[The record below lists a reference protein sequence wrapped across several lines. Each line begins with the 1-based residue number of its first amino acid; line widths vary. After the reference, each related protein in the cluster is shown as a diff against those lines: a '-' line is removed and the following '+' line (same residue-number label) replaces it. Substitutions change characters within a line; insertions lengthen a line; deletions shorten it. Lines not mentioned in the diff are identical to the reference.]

1 MAAPSLPV
9 AGTVPVMA
17 TLLLRNLVF
26 GDTSGGESGDLLI
39 RDGSIIERGSGLT
52 FAPEE
57 GEEFEEFDAAGLT
70 ALPGAIDAL
79 APIGAPRG
87 AGTPADDLGSGT
99 IAAARGGVTT
109 VAVPLVPGARET
121 CDVAFH
127 DAERRA
133 SGAVF
138 VDYVFLVGLGQP
150 LADTPERMRG
160 VGFHVGFGGSY
171 LDLDVTYQA
180 GTAGPGA
187 HLRVAALSET
197 PITVRMAGRLTG
209 AGECARL
216 EALTG
221 LAALSDIAPHVLPL
235 ASAEAVEALPATI
248 ATGSTSIVHLCLDEL
263 PYSMRTAPALGSAED
278 RDALWAALA
287 DGRLEGVVSDHR
299 SEPLEG
305 DSDWV
310 GVASLELFL
319 PALLSAGV
327 AAGRIDLPTLCEI
340 IGERPARRLGM
351 WPRKGSLQV
360 GADGDVALVDPT
372 AVWTVDPTQLEG
384 RGKAPAWH
392 DLELTGRVVH
402 VFSRGQQIVND
413 GFPLFRPGRGRP
425 V

>member
-1 MAAPSLPV
+1 
-9 AGTVPVMA
+9 MA
-17 TLLLRNLVF
+17 TLLLRNCVF
-26 GDTSGGESGDLLI
+26 GDSPTGETGDLLI
-39 RDGSIIERGSGLT
+39 RDGSIVERGPGLT
-52 FAPEE
+52 FDLTAE
-57 GEEFEEFDAAGLT
+57 GEGAEHEEFDAAGLT

-87 AGTPADDLGSGT
+87 AGASADDLGSGT

-109 VAVPLVPGARET
+109 VAVPLVPGDRET
-121 CDVAFH
+121 CDVTFH
-127 DAERRA
+127 DGERRA
-133 SGAVF
+133 SGTVF
-138 VDYVFLVGLGQP
+138 VDYVFLVGIGQP
-150 LADTPERMRG
+150 TADADERMRG
-160 VGFHVGFGGSY
+160 VGFHVGFGGAF
-171 LDLDVTYQA
+171 LDLDVTYRA

-187 HLRVAALSET
+187 HLRVAALADV
-197 PITVRMAGRLTG
+197 PITVRMAGRLGG
-209 AGECARL
+209 AGERARL
-216 EALTG
+216 DGLTA

-235 ASAEAVEALPATI
+235 ASAEAIEALPTSI
-248 ATGSTSIVHLCLDEL
+248 ATGSTSIVHLCLEEL

-299 SEPLEG
+299 SEPLDG
-305 DSDWV
+305 SSDWV

-327 AAGRIDLPTLCEI
+327 ATGRIDLPTLCEI

-402 VFSRGQQIVND
+402 VFSRGQQVVND